1 VLGSATQAG
10 RSRCAQGVKVSVG
23 TTVGV
28 NVELGLTVFVG
39 LRVGARVGVTVQV
52 DDEVAGRIDSVG
64 AGCAAVDV
72 GDGVDVAGTACVIV
86 WVTITVRVDS
96 RAVLQPL
103 TNRQQIKVVIRHF
116 VLFGIMHLPQT

>member
-1 VLGSATQAG
+1 
-10 RSRCAQGVKVSVG
+10 
-23 TTVGV
+23 VGV